1 MCLGVHLPLLG
12 SSRSHSYFDFE
23 QDARTFMSSTCTLF
37 IVRSGHQISNQ
48 GLGRPQHW
56 PTDWSTEYR
65 TGQLACKQEK
75 ASPRLADCAIKPPKS
90 RTQSALV
97 KFTAN
102 SIRPRSVGATTNPHN
117 HARWPLATL
126 GSRPWRRPT
135 GLHLPEDP
143 DISAAAGLPCQGE
156 PHSHSSLCPI
166 SGDPG
171 VRTGLKLGT
180 QVRIKLLG
188 SSISVVY
195 SVTVLP
201 YTVRTPYSKEGT
213 GVRWGKAASCCN
225 LQPTCAAHATVRP
238 AQQVPGG
245 CV

>member
-23 QDARTFMSSTCTLF
+23 QDARAFMSSTCTLF

-65 TGQLACKQEK
+65 PVQLACKQEK

-97 KFTAN
+97 KFTAH
-102 SIRPRSVGATTNPHN
+102 SIRPRSVGATTNPHK

-143 DISAAAGLPCQGE
+143 DISAAAGLFLAKENPTATARCVRSPE
-156 PHSHSSLCPI
+156 TLASL
-166 SGDPG
+166 GAHWAKA
-171 VRTGLKLGT
+171 RYAGT
-180 QVRIKLLG
+180 
-188 SSISVVY
+188 Y
-195 SVTVLP
+195 
-201 YTVRTPYSKEGT
+201 
-213 GVRWGKAASCCN
+213 
-225 LQPTCAAHATVRP
+225 
-238 AQQVPGG
+238 
-245 CV
+245 

>member
-23 QDARTFMSSTCTLF
+23 QDARAFMSSTCTFF

-65 TGQLACKQEK
+65 PVQLACKQEK

-97 KFTAN
+97 KFYCPLDPTPQCWCHYQPPQTCALAAGHAGFTALEAADRP
-102 SIRPRSVGATTNPHN
+102 SPSRRPRHFGR
-117 HARWPLATL
+117 RW
-126 GSRPWRRPT
+126 S
-135 GLHLPEDP
+135 
-143 DISAAAGLPCQGE
+143 LPCQGE

-171 VRTGLKLGT
+171 CALG
-180 QVRIKLLG
+180 
-188 SSISVVY
+188 
-195 SVTVLP
+195 
-201 YTVRTPYSKEGT
+201 
-213 GVRWGKAASCCN
+213 
-225 LQPTCAAHATVRP
+225 
-238 AQQVPGG
+238 
-245 CV
+245 

>member
-1 MCLGVHLPLLG
+1 MGNYYAICPSSRDLHQESKAEPTQGQIATCPLMCLGVHLPLLG

-23 QDARTFMSSTCTLF
+23 QDARAFMSSTCTLF

-126 GSRPWRRPT
+126 GSRPPAFTFQKTQTFRPPLVFLAKENPT
-135 GLHLPEDP
+135 ATARCVRSPE
-143 DISAAAGLPCQGE
+143 
-156 PHSHSSLCPI
+156 
-166 SGDPG
+166 
-171 VRTGLKLGT
+171 TLGCA
-180 QVRIKLLG
+180 LG
-188 SSISVVY
+188 
-195 SVTVLP
+195 
-201 YTVRTPYSKEGT
+201 
-213 GVRWGKAASCCN
+213 
-225 LQPTCAAHATVRP
+225 
-238 AQQVPGG
+238 
-245 CV
+245 

>member
-23 QDARTFMSSTCTLF
+23 QDARAFMSSTCTLF

-102 SIRPRSVGATTNPHN
+102 WIRPRSVGATTNPHK

-143 DISAAAGLPCQGE
+143 DISAAAGLFLAKENPTATARC
-156 PHSHSSLCPI
+156 
-166 SGDPG
+166 
-171 VRTGLKLGT
+171 VRSPETLDAHWAKARYAGT
-180 QVRIKLLG
+180 
-188 SSISVVY
+188 Y
-195 SVTVLP
+195 
-201 YTVRTPYSKEGT
+201 
-213 GVRWGKAASCCN
+213 
-225 LQPTCAAHATVRP
+225 
-238 AQQVPGG
+238 
-245 CV
+245 